1 MNYSEKDIQAIQELL
16 KYPVNKIKQT
26 KSLLQEFKRL
36 YVLGGGNPQ
45 DCMSCNM
52 SSAFNRWK
60 RQVINQSNSKVRK
73 MISKNTFELKNPK
86 KKYRVPR
93 ETFIFSTIC
102 SDEEAIYW
110 INHKTGDSEKK
121 KLEFNKLPDALLVKE
136 VEKKQTKEV
145 SNEKNTD
152 VVVENKP
159 TPVVKKKRSR
169 TKS

>member
-1 MNYSEKDIQAIQELL
+1 MNYSEQDIKAIQELL
-16 KYPVNKIKQT
+16 KFPVNKIKQT

-60 RQVINQSNSKVRK
+60 RQVINQSNSKVRR

-93 ETFIFSTIC
+93 ETFIFSSIC

-136 VEKKQTKEV
+136 VKKEQVKPELKEEV
-145 SNEKNTD
+145 DDNVIKNESK
-152 VVVENKP
+152 
-159 TPVVKKKRSR
+159 PVVKKKRPR